1 MLYMQREMM
10 TGIFVYMTEFSD
22 PQHPLQPTNKKWIN
36 EKNEFLR
43 SACDL
48 LEFPPHK
55 LASP

>member
-1 MLYMQREMM
+1 MPQ
-10 TGIFVYMTEFSD
+10 TGNDDRKFFD
-22 PQHPLQPTNKKWIN
+22 PQHPLQPKNKKWIN